1 MNMGRGSPG
10 TLGDAQA
17 SEPRVV
23 VEDRAMVLGLASRLR
38 PVASTGRVAGDS
50 GVLRQAVPRETVKL
64 GLP

>member
-1 MNMGRGSPG
+1 MNMGQGSPG

-17 SEPRVV
+17 SELRVV
-23 VEDRAMVLGLASRLR
+23 VGDRAMVLELASHLR

-50 GVLRQAVPRETVKL
+50 GVLRQAIPRKTVKL